1 MKKIVLLISGILLLV
16 GCDMMNSPTK
26 VVEKFLNKYQ
36 TVDEEIVTQLD
47 ETLTKENTLND
58 ELKEAYKEIMKN
70 QYQNLYYTIKD
81 ERIDGNHATVTV
93 EIEVYNYSKSI
104 KDADDY
110 LIGNEKEFLNDEGN
124 IDNSKFMTYKLK
136 QMKNTK
142 DKIKYTLD
150 FNLTKINEKWVLDD
164 IDEITRQKIHGIY
177 VE

>member
-110 LIGNEKEFLNDEGN
+110 LISNEKEFLDDEGN